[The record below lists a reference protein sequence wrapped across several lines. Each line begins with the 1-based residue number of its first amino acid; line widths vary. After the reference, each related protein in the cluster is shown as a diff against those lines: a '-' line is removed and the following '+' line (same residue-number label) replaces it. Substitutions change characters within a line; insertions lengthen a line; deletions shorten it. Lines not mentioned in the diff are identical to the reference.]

1 MGSDKG
7 VDWEAMKGPAL
18 KLIYAELSDC
28 PKFVTRKEEA
38 CMTPIINEIL
48 SEVLGEY
55 FPMKKWDDKEAEAE
69 DCFAHERPDG
79 VVLSS
84 GTHHTRV
91 LLIREDKVPE
101 GSGDSLVQLLLYLLR
116 LLKTTDEKQTDSDP
130 AASRAYP
137 VFLLE
142 MRGKSAKLHAAIRM
156 GGKVI
161 HHCLLA
167 QAEFTPGHEK
177 ECAMFLLRLK
187 RGIKE
192 LNEFWQNGAKC
203 MRFDS
208 ESVLPCDCIA
218 KLLDSSGNLHFTRHV
233 KRDVF
238 EATLST

>member
-1 MGSDKG
+1 
-7 VDWEAMKGPAL
+7 MKGPAL

-48 SEVLGEY
+48 SEVLGEN
-55 FPMKKWDDKEAEAE
+55 FPMKKWAPEDEEAE
-69 DCFAHERPDG
+69 DYFDHQRPDG

-84 GTHHTRV
+84 GTHYTRV
-91 LLIREDKVPE
+91 LLIREDKIPE

-116 LLKTTDEKQTDSDP
+116 LLRKTDEKQTDSDP

-167 QAEFTPGHEK
+167 QAEFTPGREK
-177 ECAMFLLRLK
+177 EYAMFLLRLK
-187 RGIKE
+187 RSVEE
-192 LNEFWQNGAKC
+192 LNEFWKNGAKC

-208 ESVLPCDCIA
+208 DRVLPCDCIA
-218 KLLDSSGNLHFTRHV
+218 KLLDNSGRLHFTRHV

-238 EATLST
+238 EATVST